1 MNINKKKID
10 YIEIFKK
17 SFSITLKNK
26 FLWWFGL
33 FVAIAGG
40 GNSFNYSANNDF
52 GNENSE
58 ALAENISYY
67 WSLYSEW
74 IILGIVII
82 LILFLSFVLLGFLG
96 RGALIGSLVKIEK
109 GEEMNFTKGLRQGR
123 KFFWRVL
130 LLEVFASLVMLF
142 LGLILFIPVIRL
154 VVLEAYVPAFIL
166 GAIAVII
173 FLSVILLVS
182 FMRVYSRIYMIEG
195 NLKVMESI
203 KLAYNLFKI
212 NVKESIL
219 MAIFLIA
226 IWIIASISL
235 LFFIALASIPFVIGG
250 LILSAAMG
258 PLFVITLGFLATATV
273 VAAGIFWGAIYAVF
287 SQGSWVLFF
296 NKIAKNKFRNNES
309 EVKEELYYKKVA
321 EQKSLSKRKAG

>member
-1 MNINKKKID
+1 
-10 YIEIFKK
+10 
-17 SFSITLKNK
+17 
-26 FLWWFGL
+26 
-33 FVAIAGG
+33 
-40 GNSFNYSANNDF
+40 
-52 GNENSE
+52 
-58 ALAENISYY
+58 
-67 WSLYSEW
+67 
-74 IILGIVII
+74 
-82 LILFLSFVLLGFLG
+82 LGFLG

-250 LILSAAMG
+250 LILSAAME
-258 PLFVITLGFLATATV
+258 
-273 VAAGIFWGAIYAVF
+273 VF
-287 SQGSWVLFF
+287 P
-296 NKIAKNKFRNNES
+296 N
-309 EVKEELYYKKVA
+309 
-321 EQKSLSKRKAG
+321 

>member
-1 MNINKKKID
+1 
-10 YIEIFKK
+10 
-17 SFSITLKNK
+17 
-26 FLWWFGL
+26 
-33 FVAIAGG
+33 
-40 GNSFNYSANNDF
+40 
-52 GNENSE
+52 
-58 ALAENISYY
+58 
-67 WSLYSEW
+67 
-74 IILGIVII
+74 
-82 LILFLSFVLLGFLG
+82 
-96 RGALIGSLVKIEK
+96 
-109 GEEMNFTKGLRQGR
+109 
-123 KFFWRVL
+123 
-130 LLEVFASLVMLF
+130 
-142 LGLILFIPVIRL
+142 
-154 VVLEAYVPAFIL
+154 
-166 GAIAVII
+166 
-173 FLSVILLVS
+173 
-182 FMRVYSRIYMIEG
+182 MIEG